1 MTDTQTTKYQI
12 FRQELEDLKVELS
25 SPEAFNDPKISQKNR
40 RLAELEGIVS
50 CFAQIIEAEKQ
61 TLEAEEIISSKDSEL
76 AEMARDEKAQ
86 LEERLASLNTE
97 LRILLVPKD
106 PNDSK
111 NAIIEVRAGAGGD
124 EASLFASELVRMYL
138 RWCEDN
144 KLKAE
149 LISSTPSESGGIKD
163 SSIEVKGIDAYG
175 KLKFEAGVHR
185 VQRIPVT
192 ESAGRIHTSTATVAV
207 MPEAEETDIEIKQ
220 SDLRIDVFRSSGN
233 GGQSV
238 NTTDSAVRI
247 TYLPTGL
254 VVTCQDE
261 KSQIKN
267 KEKAMKVLRSRLL
280 QIKLDKEAA
289 ELSSQRKELIGSG
302 DRSEKIRTYNFPQD
316 RVTDHRIG
324 YSRGNIQGFMDGDVD
339 DLFTKLKEAEIE
351 LIENE

>member
-1 MTDTQTTKYQI
+1 MTEAQITKYKVYQE
-12 FRQELEDLKVELS
+12 ELESLKKELS
-25 SPEAFNDPKISQKNR
+25 SPSAFNDPKISQKNR
-40 RLAELEGIVS
+40 RLAELEETIS
-50 CFAQIIEAEKQ
+50 CFARIEETERQIK
-61 TLEAEEIISSKDSEL
+61 EAEEIIQSKDSEL
-76 AEMARDEKAQ
+76 SEMAKEEKTN
-86 LEERLASLNTE
+86 LGKKLVDLNSKLRL
-97 LRILLVPKD
+97 LLVPRD

-111 NAIIEVRAGAGGD
+111 NAIIEIRAGAGGD
-124 EASLFASELVRMYL
+124 EASLFASELIRMYL
-138 RWCEDN
+138 RWCEN
-144 KLKAE
+144 NRLKAE
-149 LISSTPSESGGIKD
+149 LISSTPSESGGVKD
-163 SSIEVKGIDAYG
+163 SSIEVKGVDAYG

-192 ESAGRIHTSTATVAV
+192 ESAGRIHTSTATVAI
-207 MPEAEETDIEIKQ
+207 MPEAEETDIEIKP

-267 KEKAMKVLRSRLL
+267 KDKAMKVLRSRLL
-280 QIKLDKEAA
+280 QIKLDQEQS
-289 ELSSQRKELIGSG
+289 ELSSKRRELIGSG

-324 YSRGNIQGFMDGDVD
+324 YSRSNIQGFMDGDVD
-339 DLFTKLKEAEIE
+339 DLFTKLKEAEVE